1 MCPVQVH
8 NMEDSLIDLI
18 FLSEKRKKVLLLLL
32 EGPKDI
38 NTIKKILKASATS
51 VQPQV
56 KMLREKH
63 LIVQDKELYRL
74 SEIGKII
81 VEKMKPLLDTLS
93 VLEENADY
101 WVDRDISKIP
111 PFLLSRVGELGH
123 CIIIEPR
130 IEHMFEMIPEYVK
143 NAEEAKKFEAVISYF
158 HPLFPSFFLGLA
170 EKGTS
175 VSLILPESILKR
187 WVDNDYREQTRQFL
201 QIGNTKLLVC
211 KDCEMTPNIVAADN
225 FMGIALFPKE
235 GAFGRKYV
243 ISFESGALAWG
254 KELYD
259 YYEQSAE
266 QIQNIDS
273 YAGNTS

>member
-1 MCPVQVH
+1 
-8 NMEDSLIDLI
+8 MEDSLIDLI
-18 FLSEKRKKVLLLLL
+18 FLSDKRKKVLLLLL

-56 KMLREKH
+56 KILREKH
-63 LIVQDKELYRL
+63 LIVQDKDLYRL
-74 SEIGKII
+74 SEMGKII
-81 VEKMKPLLDTLS
+81 VEKMKPLLETLS
-93 VLEENADY
+93 VLEENVDY

-111 PFLLSRVGELGH
+111 PFLLSRVSELGH

-130 IEHMFEMIPEYVK
+130 IEHMFEMIPEFVK

-235 GAFGRKYV
+235 AAFGRKYL
-243 ISFESGALAWG
+243 ISFEPGALAWG
-254 KELYD
+254 KELYE

-273 YAGNTS
+273 YASSTP